1 MEKARFERANSMRPH
16 LQCGAFDQ
24 LSHFSLFMLPTVETL
39 STLAKQR
46 DIPCTRYLTR
56 NILSIYRGRFIRR
69 YIEYHRYPLFS
80 TAFTEGTYG
89 NMMHRRYLWYGL
101 YRGALVSSPRIELGR
116 LKAHDFKSGV
126 STISTMKTNEAASTF
141 TVP

>member
-39 STLAKQR
+39 STLARGYPLWGQQR

-69 YIEYHRYPLFS
+69 YIECH
-80 TAFTEGTYG
+80 
-89 NMMHRRYLWYGL
+89 RYLWYGL